1 MPFTCNKKRDLGVSD
16 FTKWKAQIMTPAN
29 STQQS
34 RLNYN
39 PCKDRFL
46 YTDN

>member
-29 STQQS
+29 IS
-34 RLNYN
+34 RLITLV
-39 PCKDRFL
+39 K
-46 YTDN
+46 TDFCTQIIN